1 MEITG
6 KIIRVFE
13 PVSGTSKAGRE
24 WKKQEYLLE
33 VPNGDFEPRKVFFN
47 FFGNAVDQY
56 QLKAGK
62 DYKISFNLE
71 SREFNDRW
79 YTDVRA
85 WKAEEISNTG
95 EAVPVASSMSHNEP
109 PRYPVD
115 DPLGGAPSVND
126 FAADNQ
132 DSLTDDLPF

>member
-6 KIIRVFE
+6 KIISVLE

-24 WKKQEYLLE
+24 WKKQEYVLE

-47 FFGNAVDQY
+47 FFGTAADQY

-71 SREFNDRW
+71 SREFNGRW

-85 WKAEEISNTG
+85 WKAEEVGNDKPSQNGTSQ
-95 EAVPVASSMSHNEP
+95 ASHPEP
-109 PRYPVD
+109 PKYPVD
-115 DPLGGAPSVND
+115 DPFGAPANND
-126 FAADNQ
+126 FAAENP